1 MIFERVSENPFKQF
15 KVTLK
20 FHFPV
25 ALNHS
30 NVSGIQL
37 YYSSDFFGNQRETLN
52 LSYFLWNVF
61 KHFDFVEHSLLQIG
75 GWGGGGGGV

>member
-52 LSYFLWNVF
+52 LSYFL
-61 KHFDFVEHSLLQIG
+61 
-75 GWGGGGGGV
+75 